1 MGVHVIKRGSD
12 EQSFAFCKR
21 WLTAADSLRAHL
33 HDEGEGFDPF
43 RYNETATVGFLVAAA
58 GRARMLALPEFTED
72 CKNLPEGRVRAG
84 RCDLWL
90 ASEDWKINWLLE
102 FKQRWYG
109 PGSRR
114 GLVTSL
120 NDAIKCAVDRDK
132 REANVRWAVTVYCPV
147 DKWYEQSENERGG
160 WTSPKALE
168 DLAAHVDLAFCLD
181 GIMGPAYLL
190 LKKLPGGARSVAR
203 HQLRSDILDK

>member
-33 HDEGEGFDPF
+33 HDEGERFDPF

-132 REANVRWAVTVYCPV
+132 REANVRWAV
-147 DKWYEQSENERGG
+147 RGSRRSCRSG
-160 WTSPKALE
+160 
-168 DLAAHVDLAFCLD
+168 V
-181 GIMGPAYLL
+181 
-190 LKKLPGGARSVAR
+190 LPRWHYGAGLSIAEEASWRGKVSRATSVAQR
-203 HQLRSDILDK
+203 YFG